1 MLVVFGGELH
11 EILHQQILKTRNLKL
26 NRKWKQ

>member
-1 MLVVFGGELH
+1 MLVVFGGKLLEL
-11 EILHQQILKTRNLKL
+11 LHQQKLKTKNLKL